1 MCSLPDS
8 NNIFEHN
15 GFNRLDKK
23 DKVFKAMKKFLKEL
37 KNNREYISFSVRA
50 TLKAEVAGS
59 YLNWFWWV
67 LEPLL
72 YMIIYATVFGMI
84 FESSEKYYP
93 VFIFIGNTFWALFSR
108 TMVSSVS
115 LIKQNETIISKVY
128 LPKYILLIIDMGV
141 NCFKFSLNVILI
153 GIMMVIFKIPLSI
166 NILYIIPILIDLF
179 VVSFGIGTFLMH
191 YGVYIEDLT
200 YVVSILMNML
210 MFFSGVFYSVEERL
224 DYPIGIII
232 GKVNP
237 IAFILTAA
245 RQALIY
251 CQVPDITL
259 LLIWLGIG
267 LLLSI
272 LGVRKLYKNENNYA
286 KVI

>member
-1 MCSLPDS
+1 
-8 NNIFEHN
+8 
-15 GFNRLDKK
+15 
-23 DKVFKAMKKFLKEL
+23 MKRFFTEL

-59 YLNWFWWV
+59 YLNWLWWV

-72 YMIIYATVFGMI
+72 YMVIYATVFGMI
-84 FESSEKYYP
+84 FESSEQYYP

-108 TMVSSVS
+108 TVTSSVS

-128 LPKYILLIIDMGV
+128 LPKYILLIVDMGV
-141 NCFKFSLNVILI
+141 NCFKFSLNLILV
-153 GIMMVIFKIPLSI
+153 GVMMVIFKIPVSI
-166 NILYIIPILIDLF
+166 YMIYIIPILIVLF
-179 VVSFGIGTFLMH
+179 IISFGIGTFLMH

-200 YVVSILMNML
+200 YAVSILMNML
-210 MFFSGVFYSVEERL
+210 MFFSGVFYSVGERL
-224 DYPIGIII
+224 DYPIGVIVE
-232 GKVNP
+232 KVNP
-237 IAFILTAA
+237 VAFILKSA

-251 CQVPDITL
+251 GQKPDVVL

-267 LLLSI
+267 IMLSI